1 MTPDFPVPCPQGMEV
16 HFTPDVEAQLHA
28 LVTETGRAADAFV
41 QDAMGDE
48 NETCKI
54 PDSPG
59 FSGKI
64 LDI

>member
-1 MTPDFPVPCPQGMEV
+1 MEV

-54 PDSPG
+54 PDEEHHALIFKVRMPM
-59 FSGKI
+59 
-64 LDI
+64 

>member
-1 MTPDFPVPCPQGMEV
+1 MEV